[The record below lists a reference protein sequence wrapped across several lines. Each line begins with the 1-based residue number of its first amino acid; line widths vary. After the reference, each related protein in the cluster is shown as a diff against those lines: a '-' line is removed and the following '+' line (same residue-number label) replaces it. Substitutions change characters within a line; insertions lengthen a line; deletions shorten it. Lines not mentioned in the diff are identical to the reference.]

1 MEEATHVSLSV
12 LRVTSLLPSRHKADV
27 TPPIFVV
34 SPSRPTVPATAK
46 VRHGLVVATPM
57 FPPPAIWKYSVPVDD
72 ATENIADVTA
82 SVSTY
87 NVEVPSEFSIANA
100 EVMSVVVFKRVPV
113 VPETERSQLGEVV
126 PMPPLPVFKTVSS
139 VEEAEFIIL
148 NADLPDVC
156 SSQMV
161 SFADAVEVP
170 RAKRL
175 STESHL
181 RVDAPPKEP
190 PLLNWISPEL
200 PAGVPPPEDRQV
212 PETAKHPPVRLMP
225 FANVEVAVVVE
236 TVIAL
241 KFCHPPTKV
250 EVAVEV
256 AKSDPMVT
264 CEEVAAIEVP
274 SNHKSAFE
282 S

>member
-1 MEEATHVSLSV
+1 
-12 LRVTSLLPSRHKADV
+12 
-27 TPPIFVV
+27 
-34 SPSRPTVPATAK
+34 
-46 VRHGLVVATPM
+46 
-57 FPPPAIWKYSVPVDD
+57 
-72 ATENIADVTA
+72 
-82 SVSTY
+82 
-87 NVEVPSEFSIANA
+87 
-100 EVMSVVVFKRVPV
+100 
-113 VPETERSQLGEVV
+113 
-126 PMPPLPVFKTVSS
+126 
-139 VEEAEFIIL
+139 
-148 NADLPDVC
+148 
-156 SSQMV
+156 MV